1 MKTVY
6 WLSRHSRHGFVFLAL
21 TLIVTSCGSD
31 SEGVPQN
38 DISIK
43 NISPVS
49 PATLD
54 FYETSQND
62 RVVIEYDY
70 NISQPDGARIW
81 VQPFNNGSL
90 IDDYYYSSSSVFKG
104 TGNRKVLISA
114 GSDNGEVKVNQLRV
128 KITSPDQSVTLVE
141 RYVDVDYTF
150 K

>member
-1 MKTVY
+1 MQTVY
-6 WLSRHSRHGFVFLAL
+6 WLSRYARYGFVFLAMAF
-21 TLIVTSCGSD
+21 IVTSCGSD
-31 SEGVPQN
+31 SEVVPKN

-43 NISPVS
+43 SISPQS

-54 FYETSQND
+54 FYKTGQND

-70 NISQPDGARIW
+70 TISHADGARIW
-81 VQPFNNGSL
+81 VQPFNNGTL
-90 IDDYYYSSSSVFKG
+90 IADYYYSTSTVFKG

-114 GSDNGEVKVNQLRV
+114 GSDKGEVNVNQLRV
-128 KITSPDQSVTLVE
+128 KITNPDQSVTLVE

>member
-6 WLSRHSRHGFVFLAL
+6 WLSRHSRYAVFLAMAL
-21 TLIVTSCGSD
+21 LITSCGSD

-43 NISPVS
+43 NLDPVS
-49 PATLD
+49 PATLN
-54 FYETSQND
+54 FYETSTTD

-70 NISQPDGARIW
+70 TISHPDGARIW
-81 VQPFNNGSL
+81 VQPYSNGSL

-104 TGNRKVLISA
+104 TGSRKVLISA
-114 GSDNGEVKVNQLRV
+114 GSGDGEVNVNQLRI
-128 KITSPDQSVTLVE
+128 KITNPDQSVTLVE
-141 RYVDVDYTF
+141 RFVDVDYTF